1 MKFLPKGKKFFESFN
16 EQAEHLA
23 SAGAIIK
30 DLVNN
35 FDKIEYFSRKL
46 SDLEHEAD
54 DTTHR
59 IIDMLNRTFIT
70 PIDREDIHLLSHQ
83 LDDIIDLIHEGVHY
97 IILYQIESPTDF
109 LKKMVKVLVEAIHHV
124 AEAVKSLKDFK
135 QPKKLLNLCIEI
147 NRLENEGDAL
157 LRKAMEELIINRKD
171 YFELLRWKEIY
182 DSLEEAIDKCEDVAN
197 TIEGIVIK
205 NT

>member
-1 MKFLPKGKKFFESFN
+1 MKFLPKGKKFFELFN
-16 EQAEHLA
+16 EQAEHLIQA
-23 SAGAIIK
+23 AKILQ

-35 FDKIEYFSRKL
+35 FEKIEEFSRKL

-70 PIDREDIHLLSHQ
+70 PIDREDIHSLTHQ
-83 LDDIIDLIHEGVHY
+83 LDDIIDSMHEGVHY
-97 IILYQIESPTDF
+97 TILYQIESPTDY
-109 LKKMVKVLVEAIHHV
+109 LKKMVEVLVEAIHYV

-135 QPKKLLNLCIEI
+135 QPKKLLEFCIEI
-147 NRLENEGDAL
+147 NRLENVGDAL
-157 LRKAMEELIINRKD
+157 LRKAMEELIVNRKD
-171 YFELLRWKEIY
+171 YFELIRWKEIY
-182 DSLEEAIDKCEDVAN
+182 DSLEQAIDKCEDVAN